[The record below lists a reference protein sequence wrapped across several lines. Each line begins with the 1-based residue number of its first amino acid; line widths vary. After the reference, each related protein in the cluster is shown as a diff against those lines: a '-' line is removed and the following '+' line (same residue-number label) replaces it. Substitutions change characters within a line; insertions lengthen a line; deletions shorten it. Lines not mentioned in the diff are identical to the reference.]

1 MEGAL
6 AAAARSCDIK
16 LFGNYTVAGVL
27 DGAAQQA
34 GNRDLDVVELWSG
47 VGSVVAAAEG
57 LGYRA
62 HGFDIFRIPG
72 LTDVPG
78 PMCEDITLET
88 GFVKATS
95 HVLRLRPAGL
105 LGMAPVCSSFVFPN
119 SSNTRRTRT
128 RWQGDEEYP
137 PVQRGNLMAQ
147 EAAFL
152 MCVALARDVHFF
164 IENPAGSTMFSYL
177 QSTLALFPGLKYCI
191 SNRCAYSTEPIG
203 QRFWKPYK
211 FVTSGPWLDLA
222 KCVCPGRLHT
232 KLMDTDERGRQT
244 GNLQALQAS
253 ASYPPALG
261 QALVQAWVAAGPVA
275 SHSLTDT
282 SDVRTSRVKP
292 ARQTRSRVG
301 GATSRSRSRQGPWS
315 DADPS
320 PPPSPEGPW
329 NATRSDPASSPQ
341 NVLSSRLLG
350 EVDQSP
356 EGPWSALGRGDQDA
370 DSDPWG

>member
-1 MEGAL
+1 M
-6 AAAARSCDIK
+6 AAARSCDIK
-16 LFGNYTVAGVL
+16 LFGKYTVAGVL

-62 HGFDIFRIPG
+62 HGFDMFRIPG

-177 QSTLALFPGLKYCI
+177 QSSLALFPGLKYCI
-191 SNRCAYSTEPIG
+191 SNRCAYSTELMG

-222 KCVCPGRLHT
+222 KCACPGMLHT
-232 KLMDTDERGRQT
+232 KLMDTDERGRHT

-282 SDVRTSRVKP
+282 SHVRMSRVKP
-292 ARQTRSRVG
+292 VRQTRSRVG

-320 PPPSPEGPW
+320 PPPSPAGPW
-329 NATRSDPASSPQ
+329 SATRSDPASSPQ
-341 NVLSSRLLG
+341 NALSSQLLG
-350 EVDQSP
+350 EVDQPP
-356 EGPWSALGRGDQDA
+356 EGPWGALGRGDQDA